1 MVKNFFVLKVLFSFH
16 TFILLFVV
24 IGFQPSF
31 ADPRKI
37 CDKIARKVEQIDN
50 LPENI
55 LTSIALVEAGRIN
68 RDGSKNPWPWS
79 LNHAGKSL
87 FFNNK
92 EDAINYLK
100 KHVSPDFKNI
110 DVGCMQINVKWHREN
125 FKSFSSMINP
135 RTNIE
140 YAAKFL
146 KRLKQIH
153 GSWEDA
159 IKHYHSSTPKLHQKY
174 YAKVKRAWSEK
185 KYRRK
190 ESSTVAV
197 AESSMLYTKQTTN
210 EDIFF
215 GLSEKKN
222 LDENKQGMLKKTSE
236 RGMDV
241 DNQIYLNAVLIE
253 NNKMYDEAEL
263 KRYIKYKSAFLGKNV
278 DMILLFRK
286 EFLNN

>member
-140 YAAKFL
+140 YAAKF
-146 KRLKQIH
+146 
-153 GSWEDA
+153 
-159 IKHYHSSTPKLHQKY
+159 
-174 YAKVKRAWSEK
+174 
-185 KYRRK
+185 
-190 ESSTVAV
+190 
-197 AESSMLYTKQTTN
+197 
-210 EDIFF
+210 
-215 GLSEKKN
+215 
-222 LDENKQGMLKKTSE
+222 
-236 RGMDV
+236 
-241 DNQIYLNAVLIE
+241 
-253 NNKMYDEAEL
+253 
-263 KRYIKYKSAFLGKNV
+263 
-278 DMILLFRK
+278 
-286 EFLNN
+286 